1 MVRLVAGVAFKPGL
15 FTTSFGAHVGSLT
28 LGWASGGPP
37 ADPWEVLD
45 IDAQH
50 WQLYVPRADSAVRG
64 HDKTGQLCHIP
75 LAFYVEADCLP
86 SLSTPPLQTPPSLKH
101 WQTSL
106 GGYIDPQMQT
116 DSPLLPTSP
125 CPLTTLRNHRP
136 CQVQADLAALCAMV
150 RVSGLLSGI

>member
-1 MVRLVAGVAFKPGL
+1 MSRNFSVVSKYGSTGGLQGRHFHHIIWRSCGFINAGL
-15 FTTSFGAHVGSLT
+15 I
-28 LGWASGGPP
+28 ASGGPP

-86 SLSTPPLQTPPSLKH
+86 SLSITPSQ
-101 WQTSL
+101 
-106 GGYIDPQMQT
+106 
-116 DSPLLPTSP
+116 
-125 CPLTTLRNHRP
+125 HRP
-136 CQVQADLAALCAMV
+136 L
-150 RVSGLLSGI
+150 